1 MRLVDQIFSR
11 DGDVTGYEKYR
22 RLIVYATIAASAFI
36 LTSMLV
42 LWMVSA

>member
-22 RLIVYATIAASAFI
+22 RVIVYATIAASTVVLI
-36 LTSMLV
+36 SMIV
-42 LWMVSA
+42 LLMSSA